1 MSESEYARRVEELN
15 RLLKRDDKEIRE
27 IVQER
32 DQAKKD
38 RKNVESAYSDV
49 QEYGGDLS
57 NIVNRIRNVY
67 KNY

>member
-1 MSESEYARRVEELN
+1 MSETEYARRVEELN

-49 QEYGGDLS
+49 QEYGDL
-57 NIVNRIRNVY
+57 
-67 KNY
+67 